1 LTLAEFVEST
11 SKEYIPSVPAI
22 WSDPAKNDTLE
33 CAFNAGYGDRG
44 IPSSI
49 RLVSEPEA
57 AAVYAI
63 TTVIQSCLWL
73 IV

>member
-1 LTLAEFVEST
+1 MSKP
-11 SKEYIPSVPAI
+11 KEYILSVPAI
-22 WSDPAKNDTLE
+22 WSDPAKNKTLE
-33 CAFNAGYGDRG
+33 CAFNAGYGDRS

-63 TTVIQSCLWL
+63 TTVIRSCLWL
-73 IV
+73 RV